1 MVVKTTVIESP
12 EAKVPL
18 FTTAS
23 LNVVVVFAGLNTEP
37 ETVTGFKLKSIS
49 DTLKFFKLTDT
60 VVLPQLLVVGL
71 TKLLI
76 PKSISLI
83 LISNTSDDGDVA
95 PKS

>member
-18 FTTAS
+18 FTTAL